1 MGLAGTIAAK
11 YLIERKKFKQVG
23 FIDSSIFVPVIRIHE
38 GLPVYPSR
46 VYINESMKLA
56 VLISEQIIPKS
67 YTNAFADEIV
77 EWIKKKKFK
86 SVISL
91 AGISTGEEE
100 NNEVYGIGANE
111 KSKEMLKKFKV
122 KVIDDGITTGT
133 TALILLKLRDLK
145 IPAISIMG
153 TVQLGADYKAAASL
167 VEKLN
172 EILGLKIEIKPLLEE
187 AKETEEML
195 LKQMD
200 EMKKTEKQLERRE
213 EYPPMIS

>member
-100 NNEVYGIGANE
+100 NNEVYGIGA
-111 KSKEMLKKFKV
+111 
-122 KVIDDGITTGT
+122 
-133 TALILLKLRDLK
+133 
-145 IPAISIMG
+145 
-153 TVQLGADYKAAASL
+153 DYKAAASL